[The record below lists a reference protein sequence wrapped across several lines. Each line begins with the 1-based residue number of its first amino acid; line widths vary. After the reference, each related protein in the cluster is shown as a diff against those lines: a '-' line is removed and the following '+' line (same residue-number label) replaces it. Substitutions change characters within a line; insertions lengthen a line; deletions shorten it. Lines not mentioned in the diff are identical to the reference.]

1 MNPYAMVGSNIDAAE
16 AVALRSRLMAWH
28 DAMVAHER
36 SLRIGPAAEL
46 CDDDEC
52 PHVEAGVL
60 WAEAS
65 AALGPR
71 ADELTF
77 LRSRAM
83 RVAGSMAPE
92 P

>member
-1 MNPYAMVGSNIDAAE
+1 MNPYAIDHLGTDTAE
-16 AVALRSRLMAWH
+16 AASLRARLMAWH